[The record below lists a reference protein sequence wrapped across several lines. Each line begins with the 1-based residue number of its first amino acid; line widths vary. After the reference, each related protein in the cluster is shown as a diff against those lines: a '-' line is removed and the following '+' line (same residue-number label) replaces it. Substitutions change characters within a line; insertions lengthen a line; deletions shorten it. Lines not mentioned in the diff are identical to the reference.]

1 MITRIGSTIGSSV
14 EGAIP
19 SVAVAVNRP
28 TSAFVMYA
36 SSAQGRG
43 GMSST
48 AIRCW
53 RFAVR
58 SITAPLT
65 GYLNVIN
72 SVCKKRK
79 NHRMLLVVIGEAP
92 CECNGGQGEKPTD
105 IGAERIRMVSTSLD
119 RSSAASGGRFAVRHL
134 D

>member
-19 SVAVAVNRP
+19 SVAVALNRP
-28 TSAFVMYA
+28 TSSFVMYA
-36 SSAQGRG
+36 LSAQGRG

-79 NHRMLLVVIGEAP
+79 NHRMLLYNFRILPHSNYPSAYQMVKDILKEFKID
-92 CECNGGQGEKPTD
+92 KPT
-105 IGAERIRMVSTSLD
+105 
-119 RSSAASGGRFAVRHL
+119 RS
-134 D
+134 

>member
-1 MITRIGSTIGSSV
+1 MITGIGPTIGSSV
-14 EGAIP
+14 EGAIR
-19 SVAVAVNRP
+19 SVAVALNRP
-28 TSAFVMYA
+28 TSSFVMYA

-65 GYLNVIN
+65 GYLNAIN
-72 SVCKKRK
+72 SVCEKRK
-79 NHRMLLVVIGEAP
+79 NHRMLLIVTYLVVELLAEQPVDFLWVAHLEGDEAV
-92 CECNGGQGEKPTD
+92 
-105 IGAERIRMVSTSLD
+105 A
-119 RSSAASGGRFAVRHL
+119 
-134 D
+134 

>member
-19 SVAVAVNRP
+19 SVAVALNRP
-28 TSAFVMYA
+28 TSSFVMYA
-36 SSAQGRG
+36 LSAQGRG

-79 NHRMLLVVIGEAP
+79 NHRMLLVQYDSSERALEWVEATLMP
-92 CECNGGQGEKPTD
+92 LYLGNVGW
-105 IGAERIRMVSTSLD
+105 VL
-119 RSSAASGGRFAVRHL
+119 
-134 D
+134 

>member
-1 MITRIGSTIGSSV
+1 MITGIGPTISSSV
-14 EGAIP
+14 EGAIR
-19 SVAVAVNRP
+19 SVAVALNRP
-28 TSAFVMYA
+28 TSSFVMYA

-65 GYLNVIN
+65 GYLNAIN
-72 SVCKKRK
+72 SVCEKRK
-79 NHRMLLVVIGEAP
+79 NHRMLLCG
-92 CECNGGQGEKPTD
+92 D
-105 IGAERIRMVSTSLD
+105 
-119 RSSAASGGRFAVRHL
+119 HL
-134 D
+134 AHHLNDGDVKVLGKMAL